1 MRTQIKSEKEFEM
14 LSIETKTETETAVVI
29 LDGRLDT
36 STAPDLSNVMN
47 SLPDTVTDLA
57 FDCEKLEYISSAG
70 IRVVLAAV
78 IEMSGK
84 GSKVK
89 MLHPN
94 QEAIKILEMTRLTEE
109 VTIE

>member
-1 MRTQIKSEKEFEM
+1 MRTQIKSKKEFAM
-14 LSIETKTETETAVVI
+14 LNIETKTENEKAVVI

-36 STAPDLSNVMN
+36 LTAPDLSNVMN
-47 SLPDTVTDLA
+47 SLPDTVTDLT
-57 FDCEKLEYISSAG
+57 FDCEKLAYISSAG

-78 IEMSGK
+78 IQMGGK

-89 MLHPN
+89 LLNPN
-94 QEAIKILEMTRLTEE
+94 QDIIKILDMTRLTEE